1 MILLLVGR
9 KVWLCSMSWECR
21 IFPAS

>member
-1 MILLLVGR
+1 MGR
-9 KVWLCSMSWECR
+9 KVGLCIMSWECR